1 MDGLVKGTMKEAI
14 HIYISDC
21 FVFQF
26 HSMYHYI
33 SPTMSPSLI
42 SFMMVVY
49 TVLDEQLIICFVLF
63 SLFNEPYGNVYYPSL
78 SDKF

>member
-1 MDGLVKGTMKEAI
+1 MAGLVKGTMKEAI

-26 HSMYHYI
+26 HSMYNYI
-33 SPTMSPSLI
+33 SLTMSPSLI

>member
-21 FVFQF
+21 FVFHF

-33 SPTMSPSLI
+33 SPTMSPSFI